1 MAAFERVKE
10 FREENWYINL
20 DLLMFYIWTPSHFKY
35 ISLSNFASLLLLSL
49 GIKIFFLDF
58 STAIVIRDKNIFF

>member
-10 FREENWYINL
+10 FREENLYINL

-35 ISLSNFASLLLLSL
+35 ISLIN
-49 GIKIFFLDF
+49 
-58 STAIVIRDKNIFF
+58 DKD